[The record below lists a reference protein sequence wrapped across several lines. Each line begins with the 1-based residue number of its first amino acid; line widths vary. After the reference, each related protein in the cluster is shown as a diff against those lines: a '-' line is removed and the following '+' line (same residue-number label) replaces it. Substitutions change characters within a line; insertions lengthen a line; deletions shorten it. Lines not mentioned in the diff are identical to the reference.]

1 MAHFDVFN
9 GDADGI
15 CALHQLRLA
24 EPLESTLI
32 TGVKRDIELVKRVRA
47 RSGDHV
53 TVLDISFDKN
63 REALLSLLDLGVT
76 VAYID
81 HHFPGEVPVHPA
93 LEAHIDR
100 SPGTCTGSLV
110 DVLLQ
115 GRFRIWAIVAAFG
128 DNLSNTATALAEP
141 LQLPPNELAVLC
153 ELGEYLNYNAY
164 GDTLNDLIF
173 HPADLYRC
181 LHRYHSPFDFI
192 EAEPVFETLKQGFRS
207 DMSAAQALPPVYRYP
222 GGMIY
227 ILPDLPWSRRVS
239 GAFGNHLARAE
250 SGIAHAILTPSL
262 RGGYVVSV
270 RAPRVCPTG

>member
-1 MAHFDVFN
+1 
-9 GDADGI
+9 
-15 CALHQLRLA
+15 
-24 EPLESTLI
+24 
-32 TGVKRDIELVKRVRA
+32 
-47 RSGDHV
+47 
-53 TVLDISFDKN
+53 
-63 REALLSLLDLGVT
+63 
-76 VAYID
+76 
-81 HHFPGEVPVHPA
+81 
-93 LEAHIDR
+93 
-100 SPGTCTGSLV
+100 
-110 DVLLQ
+110 
-115 GRFRIWAIVAAFG
+115 VAAFG

-262 RGGYVVSV
+262 GGGYVVSV
-270 RAPRVCPTG
+270 RAPSVCPTGADELCRLFETGGGRKSAAGINNLPENDLPHFLESFREAFPIRLA